1 MLNMHQDLVSIITPS
16 YNSEEFIS
24 ETIISIQNQT
34 YTNWEL
40 LITDDFS
47 SDNTIKTIESF
58 NKNYDRI
65 KLFRLN
71 ENQGA
76 GFARN
81 NSIKES
87 KGKFI
92 AFCDSDDQ
100 WKPNKLEKQIHFIKQ
115 NNLVFTY
122 SSYDLIDE
130 SGNFIKSINSPIT
143 LSLKNIL
150 SNNNVTVIDKFLSK
164 EEFISFINLSDV
176 ILLPYLKISQSGV
189 LMSVL
194 SEKKR
199 VLVSNI
205 GGLIEPLKNC
215 DIGWVL
221 EELNVEYFKNLILK
235 ITREI
240 KKTDDISD
248 FKKIK
253 DLYSWD
259 VISNKTYKLYLKLI

>member
-1 MLNMHQDLVSIITPS
+1 MLHTHQDLVSIITPS
-16 YNSEEFIS
+16 YNSEKFIS
-24 ETIISIQNQT
+24 ETINSIINQT

-58 NKNYDRI
+58 NKNDDRI

-122 SSYDLIDE
+122 SSYDVIDE

-150 SNNNVTVIDKFLSK
+150 SNNYVGCLTAIYD
-164 EEFISFINLSDV
+164 
-176 ILLPYLKISQSGV
+176 
-189 LMSVL
+189 
-194 SEKKR
+194 SEAIGKQYMPIIRKR
-199 VLVSNI
+199 Q
-205 GGLIEPLKNC
+205 
-215 DIGWVL
+215 DWVL
-221 EELNVEYFKNLILK
+221 WINILK
-235 ITREI
+235 IIGKTEGLQDSLALYRLRKNSISSNKVKMLKYNWSVYYNVLGFNII
-240 KKTDDISD
+240 KTILLMIN
-248 FKKIK
+248 FTIHYAIKKIK
-253 DLYSWD
+253 
-259 VISNKTYKLYLKLI
+259 